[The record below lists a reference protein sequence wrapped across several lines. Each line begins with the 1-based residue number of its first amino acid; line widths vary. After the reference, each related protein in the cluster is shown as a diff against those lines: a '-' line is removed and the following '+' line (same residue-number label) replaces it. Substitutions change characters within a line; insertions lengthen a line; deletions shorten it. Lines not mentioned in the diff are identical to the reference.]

1 LDDERARKVAELEYL
16 KGRVRELTA
25 ELENAGINADD
36 LTSEGADRIAERVTD
51 DLRRRGNEALAD
63 EWSAAFSDWKT
74 RNEKLWSL
82 VARLKRRA
90 QATDDDTATLA
101 ATRAAADEAAE
112 QFERVR
118 AQAAA
123 WLTKNGGG

>member
-25 ELENAGINADD
+25 ELGNAGINADD

-63 EWSAAFSDWKT
+63 EWSAAFSDWKK

-82 VARLKRRA
+82 VARLKRRP
-90 QATDDDTATLA
+90 QATDEDTATLA

>member
-1 LDDERARKVAELEYL
+1 MSAARRPQRRAPRKRAAELDDERARKVAELEYL

-25 ELENAGINADD
+25 ELGNAGINADD

-82 VARLKRRA
+82 VARLKRRGR
-90 QATDDDTATLA
+90 ATPDETAPLA
-101 ATRAAADEAAE
+101 AA
-112 QFERVR
+112 
-118 AQAAA
+118 
-123 WLTKNGGG
+123 GGCPDA

>member
-25 ELENAGINADD
+25 ELGNAGINADD

-63 EWSAAFSDWKT
+63 EWSAAFADWKT

-90 QATDDDTATLA
+90 QTTDDDTATLA

>member
-1 LDDERARKVAELEYL
+1 MDDERARKLAELEYL

-51 DLRRRGNEALAD
+51 DLRRRGNEPLAN

-74 RNEKLWSL
+74 RNQKLWSL
-82 VARLKRRA
+82 VAALKRRA
-90 QATDDDTATLA
+90 HTTDDDTATLA